1 MEEVMAHDNQ
11 LKRTNDEKED
21 NRSARKSLEV
31 VADWWTLS
39 LQIWRDDP
47 TEELALIFRETLKD
61 LKPEILH
68 KAFVRVTKTCKFR
81 PSPAEVIEAANIE
94 MEIAQR
100 PHTHFPEI

>member
-68 KAFVRVTKTCKFR
+68 KAFFRVTKTSKF
-81 PSPAEVIEAANIE
+81 PPTPPQVIHPPTLE
-94 MEIAQR
+94 MEIAHR
-100 PHTHFPEI
+100 PHT